1 MEPSEPSSHA
11 EQPKSANVPTGTAP
25 VQPPKAL
32 PAAEERK
39 LLQAPHD
46 RTGAA
51 ASPAAHRRR
60 RRWIFWTALIVGI
73 LLIILI
79 ATRMIEA
86 HRKAEDA
93 KKLKAAPIPVSVAT
107 ARQGDLGVHLDAL
120 GVVTPLQTVTVH
132 SRVSGELKEIHFT
145 EGQLV
150 RQGDL
155 LAVIDPDPFE
165 AALTQSTGQLAR
177 DQAQLEN
184 ARIDLTRYENA
195 FKERAI
201 SEQQVAT
208 QRALVQQDEGTV
220 KSDEG
225 GLRNAQIQLAYT
237 HITSPLAGRV
247 GLRLVDL
254 GNLVNPTD
262 ANGLL
267 VITQLQPITVVFSV
281 AEDYVGQI
289 AGNLRNQQAMPVTA
303 LDRDQQKSLAE
314 GSVLTIDNQIDTTT
328 GTVKLKADFPNADS
342 ALFPNQ
348 FVNARLLLQT
358 LHGATLVP
366 VAAIQRNNQDQTI
379 FVVGA
384 DHKAQSRKVTTA
396 AIDGDTAAVTGVNPG
411 DAVVT
416 DGFDKL
422 QNGTPVEIRPNPPP
436 AGAPAAAPAAGSAS
450 TPAAK

>member
-1 MEPSEPSSHA
+1 MEPSESSSSPDPA
-11 EQPKSANVPTGTAP
+11 SRPAPKAP
-25 VQPPKAL
+25 APPQKAL
-32 PAAEERK
+32 PPAEERK
-39 LLQAPHD
+39 ALLPPHQA
-46 RTGAA
+46 GAG
-51 ASPAAHRRR
+51 SGRPGQKRKKK
-60 RRWIFWTALIVGI
+60 RRWLFWTAIIVGVLLVI
-73 LLIILI
+73 LV

-86 HRKAEDA
+86 HRKAEEA
-93 KKLKAAPIPVSVAT
+93 KKQKAAPIPVAVTAAT
-107 ARQGDLGVHLDAL
+107 KGDLGVHLDAL
-120 GVVTPLQTVTVH
+120 GVVIPLQTVTVH

-155 LAVIDPDPFE
+155 LAVIDPAPFE
-165 AALTQSTGQLAR
+165 AALTQANGQLAR
-177 DQAQLEN
+177 DQALLLN

-220 KSDEG
+220 KSDQG
-225 GLRNAQIQLAYT
+225 SLQNAQVQLAYT

-262 ANGLL
+262 ASGLL
-267 VITQLQPITVVFSV
+267 VITQLEPITIVFSV
-281 AEDYVGQI
+281 AEDFVGQI
-289 AGNLRNQQAMPVTA
+289 AGNLRAHQAMPVTA

-314 GSVLTIDNQIDTTT
+314 GAVLTIDNQIDTTT
-328 GTVKLKADFPNADS
+328 GTVKMKAVFPNANDE
-342 ALFPNQ
+342 LFPNQ

-358 LHGATLVP
+358 LHDATLVP

-379 FVVGA
+379 YVVGA
-384 DHKAQSRKVTTA
+384 DQKAEAKKVTTA
-396 AIDGDTAAVTGVNPG
+396 GLDGDLAAVTGVNPG
-411 DAVVT
+411 DMVVT

-422 QNGTPVEIRPNPPP
+422 QNGTPVEVRPKTPPGAAP
-436 AGAPAAAPAAGSAS
+436 APAPAPAA
-450 TPAAK
+450 K